1 MATTSTGCT
10 DVEHMTN
17 LPARRRLASW
27 LPILGWVPGYQ
38 RSWLR
43 ADLGAGFAIAALLLP
58 VGVAYAQAAGLPPI
72 AGLYATIVPLM
83 AYAIFGPSRVL
94 VLGPDS
100 ALTALVLGVVVVHA
114 HGDPARAMAIAAG
127 MAIVSG
133 VVCLVAGAARLGFVA
148 ELLSKPIRFGYLNG
162 IALTMI
168 LSQLP
173 VLLGI
178 DAGRIMDPAGFLRFI
193 DILINAGWHG
203 PTALVGIATLLF
215 LLVLRRWPRFP
226 AVLFAVLLSTV
237 CVVAWDLAA
246 VGVVLVGD
254 LPSGLPR
261 LSLPLLDG
269 SDLAAVLAGGVAVA
283 LVSVADT
290 SVLSRT
296 YALRLGQHVD
306 PNQELIGLG
315 VANLATGLLQGF
327 PVSSSS
333 TRTPIAEAAGARTQ
347 LAGLV
352 AALTV
357 TLVLLLDSGLLVAVP
372 TSALAGVVIAAAI
385 SLAEVRGVVRIA
397 RLEPVEF
404 ALSVVCSLGVV
415 ILGVLQGI
423 GLAIGVA
430 VLAFLWQSWRPHWAV
445 LGRVD
450 DVAGYHDVSRHPE
463 AMRIPGLVLFRWDA
477 PLFFANA
484 ELFAEQVNT
493 IIETTRDPVRV
504 FVVAAEPVTHV
515 DLTAAD
521 MLDDLRQ
528 RLESRGIELAFAEMK
543 GPVKDHLRRLGVFDR
558 FGAERFHV
566 TLAQAVG
573 AYLARHAEAR
583 PAVGN

>member
-1 MATTSTGCT
+1 
-10 DVEHMTN
+10 MTN
-17 LPARRRLASW
+17 LPVRRRLARW
-27 LPILGWVPGYQ
+27 LPILGWVPDYE

-43 ADLGAGFAIAALLLP
+43 ADLGAGLAIAALLLP

-72 AGLYATIVPLM
+72 AGLYATIGPLM
-83 AYAIFGPSRVL
+83 VYAAFGPSRVL

-178 DAGRIMDPAGFLRFI
+178 DVGRIMDPAGFRRFLH
-193 DILINAGWHG
+193 ILLNAGWHL
-203 PTALVGIATLLF
+203 PTALLGSATLLF
-215 LLVLRRWPRFP
+215 LLLLRRWPRFP
-226 AVLFAVLLSTV
+226 AVLFAVVLSTV
-237 CVVAWDLAA
+237 CVVVLDLAA
-246 VGVVLVGD
+246 AGVALVGD
-254 LPSGLPR
+254 LPAGLPQ
-261 LSLPLLDG
+261 LSFPLLDA

-296 YALRLGQHVD
+296 YALRLGQRVD
-306 PNQELIGLG
+306 PNQEMIGLG
-315 VANLATGLLQGF
+315 LANLATGFLQGF

-347 LAGLV
+347 LAGVV

-357 TLVLLLDSGLLVAVP
+357 TLVLMLDSGLLISVP

-385 SLAEVRGVVRIA
+385 SLAEVREVVRIA

-404 ALSVVCSLGVV
+404 GLSVVCSLGVV
-415 ILGVLQGI
+415 VLGVLQGI

-450 DVAGYHDVSRHPE
+450 DVSGYHDVSRHPE
-463 AMRIPGLVLFRWDA
+463 ALRIPGLVLFRWDA

-493 IIETTRDPVRV
+493 LIDTARDPVRV

-528 RLESRGIELAFAEMK
+528 QLEARGIELAFAELK

-583 PAVGN
+583 PAARD

>member
-1 MATTSTGCT
+1 
-10 DVEHMTN
+10 MTN
-17 LPARRRLASW
+17 LPVRRRLARW
-27 LPILGWVPGYQ
+27 LPILRWLPDYE

-43 ADLGAGFAIAALLLP
+43 ADLGAGLAIAALLLP

-83 AYAIFGPSRVL
+83 VYAAFGPSRVL

-178 DAGRIMDPAGFLRFI
+178 DVGRIMDPAGFRRFLH
-193 DILINAGWHG
+193 ILLNAGWHL
-203 PTALVGIATLLF
+203 PTALLGSATLLF
-215 LLVLRRWPRFP
+215 LLLLRRWPRFP
-226 AVLFAVLLSTV
+226 AVLFAVVLSTV
-237 CVVAWDLAA
+237 CVVVLDLAA
-246 VGVVLVGD
+246 AGVTLVGD
-254 LPSGLPR
+254 LPAGLPQ
-261 LSLPLLDG
+261 LSFPLLDA

-296 YALRLGQHVD
+296 YALRLGQRVD
-306 PNQELIGLG
+306 PNQEMIGLG
-315 VANLATGLLQGF
+315 LANLATGFLQGF

-347 LAGLV
+347 LAGVV

-357 TLVLLLDSGLLVAVP
+357 TLVLMLDSGLLISVP

-404 ALSVVCSLGVV
+404 GLSVVCSLGVV
-415 ILGVLQGI
+415 VLGVLQGI

-450 DVAGYHDVSRHPE
+450 DVSGYHDVSRHPE
-463 AMRIPGLVLFRWDA
+463 ALRIPGLVLFRWDA

-493 IIETTRDPVRV
+493 LIDTARDPVRV

-528 RLESRGIELAFAEMK
+528 QLEARGIELAFAELK

-583 PAVGN
+583 PAASD